1 MVKIKIPSDSA
12 TVNRSA
18 QAGETLV
25 EVLIAI
31 ALVAFSLL
39 GIARLALSATQAQ
52 KEGIFKVKINA
63 LINDTS
69 SRISANRNEADAA
82 LITAGKGYTFDATW
96 SNQAGDIASPATDCG
111 STSCTAAQRSAF
123 DIYEVRIGARHQLP
137 QGSITLTGNSS
148 SGMVLSLYW
157 VDKNFL
163 DTSVKPAVFGT
174 SPTCSVSTSLLSR
187 NSCCPSATAIPASA
201 GIRCTNYYFT
211 P

>member
-1 MVKIKIPSDSA
+1 MQSGSTPI
-12 TVNRSA
+12 NRLA
-18 QAGETLV
+18 QIGESLV

-63 LINDTS
+63 LINETS
-69 SRISANRNEADAA
+69 SRISANRSEADAA
-82 LITAGKGYTFDATW
+82 LTSTGKGYNFDSTW
-96 SNQAGDIASPATDCG
+96 SNQTGDIASPTTDCL
-111 STSCTAAQRSAF
+111 STSCTVAQRSGF
-123 DIYEVRIGARHQLP
+123 DIYEIRKAARYQLP

-148 SGMVLSLYW
+148 SGMVLSVYW

-163 DTSVKPAVFGT
+163 DTSVNPAVLGT
-174 SPTCSVSTSLLSR
+174 TPTCSVSTSILSR
-187 NSCCPSATAIPASA
+187 NSCCPTATAIPASN
-201 GIRCTNYYFT
+201 GIRCINYYFT